1 MKIRS
6 STKLK
11 KLSNSV
17 SVLRSIEDYN
27 SKNCV
32 KKKEKISKP
41 KNFEMKIR
49 SSTKL
54 KKLSNSVSVLRSI
67 EDYNSKNCVKKKE
80 KNFQAEEF

>member
-32 KKKEKISKP
+32 KKRKKFPSRR
-41 KNFEMKIR
+41 NFEMKIH
-49 SSTKL
+49 SSTKS
-54 KKLSNSVSVLRSI
+54 KKLCINSS
-67 EDYNSKNCVKKKE
+67 ECVKFHFCSSNIEELCKKYFA
-80 KNFQAEEF
+80 N